1 MNIFNIVT
9 RVIALV
15 LLGIITIVFINLN
28 KLVTNMV
35 EILGALLN
43 ALGGSWT
50 EVEFSLRRYF

>member
-28 KLVTNMV
+28 KTLTNMMEV
-35 EILGALLN
+35 LGALLN

-50 EVEFSLRRYF
+50 EVEFSLRRYC